1 MVVDTTRYAQLRE
14 LRKTGDLTREEH
26 DEWQVLDAQRQID
39 KARRRQQIARD
50 RTNKRLVAR
59 KVELGGILVETG
71 LENDEPQ
78 QIRRIIAAGKAA
90 INAGPEADTDDAEQ
104 LARVIH
110 IGILA
115 DQAGLANLPD
125 DRLQKAFKYCAGL
138 IQKERETTPEQKTA
152 AEQKNDNNHDAG
164 QTQN

>member
-1 MVVDTTRYAQLRE
+1 MVVDTTRHAQLRE
-14 LRKTGDLTREEH
+14 LRKTGDLTREEN

-39 KARRRQQIARD
+39 KARKRQQSARD
-50 RTNKRLVAR
+50 RANKRHVAR
-59 KVELGGILVETG
+59 KIELGGILVEAG

-78 QIRRIIAAGKAA
+78 QISRIIATGKAA
-90 INAGPEADTDDAEQ
+90 INAGPDTDDTDTEQ
-104 LARVIH
+104 LVRIVQ

-138 IQKERETTPEQKTA
+138 IQKERETTPEQKT
-152 AEQKNDNNHDAG
+152 DNNHDPD
-164 QTQN
+164 QPQN

>member
-50 RTNKRLVAR
+50 RANKRLVAR
-59 KVELGGILVETG
+59 KVELGGILLDAG
-71 LENDEPQ
+71 LENNEPQ
-78 QIRRIIAAGKAA
+78 QIRRIIAAGKTA
-90 INAGPEADTDDAEQ
+90 INAGPDTDDTEQ
-104 LARVIH
+104 LVRIVQ

-138 IQKERETTPEQKTA
+138 IQKERETA
-152 AEQKNDNNHDAG
+152 AEQKTDSNHDPD
-164 QTQN
+164 QPQN

>member
-14 LRKTGDLTREEH
+14 LRKTGDLTREEN

-39 KARRRQQIARD
+39 KARKRQQSARD
-50 RTNKRLVAR
+50 RANKRHVAR
-59 KVELGGILVETG
+59 KIELGGILVEAG
-71 LENDEPQ
+71 LENNEPQ
-78 QIRRIIAAGKAA
+78 QISRIIAAGKAA
-90 INAGPEADTDDAEQ
+90 INAGPEADDAEQ
-104 LARVIH
+104 LARIIH

-138 IQKERETTPEQKTA
+138 IQKERETTPEQKT
-152 AEQKNDNNHDAG
+152 DNNHDPN
-164 QTQN
+164 QPQN